1 MGALSVPRLK
11 DTLFNMP
18 VIGRNVPSK
27 ALITGFGAWATKVR
41 LYGRSLIWDSSGV
54 TVAGVALATVS
65 HRNQRPGFL
74 TRRPYGWGFLKS

>member
-1 MGALSVPRLK
+1 MGAMSVPRLK

-27 ALITGFGAWATKVR
+27 ALNAGFGAWATKVC
-41 LYGRSLIWDSSGV
+41 LYGRSLIEGQLWGYCCR
-54 TVAGVALATVS
+54 VALATVS